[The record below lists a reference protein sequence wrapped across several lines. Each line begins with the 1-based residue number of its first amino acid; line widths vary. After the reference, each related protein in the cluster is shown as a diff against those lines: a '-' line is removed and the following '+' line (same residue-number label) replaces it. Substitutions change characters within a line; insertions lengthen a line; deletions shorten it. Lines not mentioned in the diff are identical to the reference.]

1 MGGLCCCCRSSDGEE
16 TSEMEMKAKKT
27 AKAMAIAKHMSAPT
41 IRVGSESEITGS
53 GLALVGIALEQDH
66 AYWEWHIEL
75 PPRVHLDTVLFGVTS
90 KKTNKFYKELA
101 DKVQPEEG
109 ECRKKRSFLFV
120 WMID

>member
-1 MGGLCCCCRSSDGEE
+1 MGGCCCCFVGSGGESGTA

-41 IRVGSESEITGS
+41 IRVSGESSAISGS

-75 PPRVHLDTVLFGVTS
+75 PPKVHLDTVLFGVTT

-109 ECRKKRSFLFV
+109 EFFYLGV
-120 WMID
+120 